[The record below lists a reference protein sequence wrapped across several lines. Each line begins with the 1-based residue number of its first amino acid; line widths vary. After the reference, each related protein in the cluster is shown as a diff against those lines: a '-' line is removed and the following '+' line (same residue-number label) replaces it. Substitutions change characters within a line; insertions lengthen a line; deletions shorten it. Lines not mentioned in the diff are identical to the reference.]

1 MTDYPLSVDEIASWF
16 RSMEAVANARAV
28 TVAGIHERRGT
39 KKPAAFADFDA
50 DGRMGRICVWVSGET
65 DFEVVRISDGEG
77 VLFHH
82 EKVSTLADQA
92 LDRAFDAFLKAMTNP
107 DGDLLTL

>member
-16 RSMEAVANARAV
+16 RSMEEVANARAV
-28 TVAGIHERRGT
+28 TVAGIHERHDT
-39 KKPAAFADFDA
+39 CKPAAFADFDA
-50 DGRMGRICVWVSGET
+50 DGRMGRVCVWVSGEI

-92 LDRAFDAFLKAMTNP
+92 LDRAFDAFLKGMTNP
-107 DGDLLTL
+107 DRDLLTL